1 MVLPIEHQYLDN
13 IGDFPFGNEV
23 ANSSLTEKFWF
34 VFNYFY
40 KRDIRNFIV
49 IGKEF
54 WKYIPELKK
63 KYKAEIIAG
72 GKISSINAGN
82 KVLQLGA
89 DKIVVGRYFH
99 KNIKMMKI
107 FADHFKNKVICSV
120 DDKGGYIERTKMST
134 EELIKLAKKSGIT
147 NYIYVDGN
155 SRLRSEGINKEK
167 LTEVSNWFKQDYIYS
182 GGISTSADLELLNS
196 LKINKCIVGTS
207 LYKNKFIKN

>member
-23 ANSSLTEKFWF
+23 INSSLTKKFWF

-40 KRDIRNFIV
+40 KRDIRNFII

-63 KYKAEIIAG
+63 KYKAEIIVG
-72 GKISSINAGN
+72 GKINSINVGD

-89 DKIVVGRYFH
+89 DQIVVGSYFH

-107 FADHFKNKVICSV
+107 FADHFKNKVICSI
-120 DDKGGYIERTKMST
+120 DDKGGCIEKTKMLT
-134 EELIKLAKKSGIT
+134 KNLIKSAQKSGIT

-155 SRLRSEGINKEK
+155 SRLKSEGINKEK
-167 LTEVSNWFKQDYIYS
+167 LAEVSAWFKQDFIYS
-182 GGISTSADLELLNS
+182 GGISTTADLELLNL
-196 LKINKCIVGTS
+196 LKINKYIVGTS